1 MDLEVLNNEY
11 QEFSNRLKTENVE
24 VDRIKKEADDLRDDK
39 KIQESLKI
47 QAERLGNNTAK
58 ANAEAEIKRIT
69 KEIEKKLVE
78 LNKQKSKALVYKN
91 LIEQR
96 KREIRE
102 DPQMKAHLD
111 EVSRKTYSRK
121 IKAIEK
127 EKEENLAKKER
138 LTKSKDLLMAHP
150 SLANN
155 VVGMS
160 AAKAKIEKAEGELA
174 SLPSTVDPATGTV
187 VYTDPIKAQSLKDEI
202 KDNKAKYK
210 KNYDSINA
218 YITKHGGE
226 LTIDDIVKTSDE
238 MSKTGVVLD
247 KDGKPDVGATFDK
260 SIRKVDRQIR
270 GNNKSIDNYNIAL
283 TTVQRGIDDR
293 ADAARAAEAA
303 DKPKWWQ
310 FIKRFRNWR
319 ESRNAPSLPEGTT
332 PEAPAAG
339 NDNPYL
345 ESLKYDI
352 VKRVR
357 EDKEKEEIKEAKETR
372 KELYREAREDDE
384 GER

>member
-210 KNYDSINA
+210 KNYDNHPRRH
-218 YITKHGGE
+218 Y
-226 LTIDDIVKTSDE
+226 
-238 MSKTGVVLD
+238 
-247 KDGKPDVGATFDK
+247 
-260 SIRKVDRQIR
+260 
-270 GNNKSIDNYNIAL
+270 
-283 TTVQRGIDDR
+283 
-293 ADAARAAEAA
+293 
-303 DKPKWWQ
+303 
-310 FIKRFRNWR
+310 
-319 ESRNAPSLPEGTT
+319 
-332 PEAPAAG
+332 
-339 NDNPYL
+339 
-345 ESLKYDI
+345 
-352 VKRVR
+352 
-357 EDKEKEEIKEAKETR
+357 
-372 KELYREAREDDE
+372 YRS
-384 GER
+384 